1 MLILKEEEEGEEEE
15 EKKEKGAGKGGE
27 REIGG
32 REEGEEREKK
42 VLSFLIHRVFMKTL
56 PQKRYNGLGGQNKE
70 LCKSYLAIYFIQSW
84 RKMSYVN

>member
-27 REIGG
+27 REIG